1 MIKRFLPVIAA
12 LALIASG
19 CAGDDSANQTANST
33 ATTATA
39 ATTATT
45 DGSVDAGTLKRYSK

>member
-19 CAGDDSANQTANST
+19 CAGDDSANETANST
-33 ATTATA
+33 ATT

-45 DGSVDAGTLKRYSK
+45 DGSVDAGTLKRYS